1 MHVDVG
7 ESAGSHPDLRIPVAV
22 ERLTLG
28 RFVDD
33 LAARFGGREAV
44 VSGETRWTFADLRRE
59 VRAAAR
65 GFVAAGVTKGEHV
78 AVLAG
83 SSSEWVSAV
92 FGAAAIGAVVIPI
105 SSYATTEERHEVLAD
120 CDAALLVCEERLQ
133 GNDYVADLLDAVPAL
148 TSVEPGDLLVEAFPH
163 LRRVVTFADASEAA
177 GVEPWH
183 AFLARGQGVSDALL
197 DGLVDEVDPEDDA
210 LILYTSG
217 STGAPKAVVHRHRA
231 PVLQSYRL
239 GELTRTTPDDRVFS
253 ALPLFWCAGFA
264 MGFGGPLAMGAA
276 VVLQEVVEPETT
288 LQLLEQERITT
299 LHAPPHVAARLAEH
313 PDLARRD
320 LSALVRL
327 SARSPLHAALGRT
340 ADTWDPASA
349 YGMSECFTV
358 VTGLPADEPASVRHG
373 HNGPALPGV
382 DLRILDPVTGDVLPT
397 GESGEIVVRGP
408 SLMRGYYHQPPEA
421 AFDAEGF
428 FHTRDLGHLDR
439 AGMLH
444 WDGRLTRMIRS
455 RGVNV
460 APVEIEEILGR
471 WGRLRLVRVLGVP
484 HPTHGDAVI
493 ACVAPQPDDPL
504 QEDDVLEYLRGR
516 LASYKVPH
524 RALLLDP
531 SAFGLTDSDKVGLAS
546 VEASARRALL
556 DSADLP
562 ADWREHLNDY
572 RPDDSCTRVTPPE
585 NPTATQEHR

>member
-1 MHVDVG
+1 MSTGAPTDAARASVDL
-7 ESAGSHPDLRIPVAV
+7 DIPVGTD
-22 ERLTLG
+22 RLTLG

-33 LAARFGGREAV
+33 LAARNGSREAI
-44 VSGETRWTFADLRRE
+44 VSGTTRWTFDGLRHA

-92 FGAAAIGAVVIPI
+92 LGAAAIGAVVVPI
-105 SSYATTEERHEVLAD
+105 SSYATTDERHVVLAD
-120 CDAALLVCEERLQ
+120 SDAALLVCENRLQ
-133 GNDYVADLLDAVPAL
+133 GNEYVGDLLAAAPDLATVA
-148 TSVEPGDLLVEAFPH
+148 PGELLVEAFPH
-163 LRRVVTFADASEAA
+163 LRRVVAFTTDAA
-177 GVEPWH
+177 GAEAVGIESW
-183 AFLARGQGVSDALL
+183 ATFLARGDAVSERLLDALIA
-197 DGLVDEVDPEDDA
+197 EVDPEDDA
-210 LILYTSG
+210 FILYTSG

-239 GELTRTTPDDRVFS
+239 GDLTRTTSDDRVFS

-276 VVLQEVVEPETT
+276 VILQEVVEPGAT
-288 LQLLEQERITT
+288 LELLERERVTT

-327 SARSPLHAALGRT
+327 SARSPLHAALGREG
-340 ADTWDPASA
+340 DTWDPASA
-349 YGMSECFTV
+349 YGMSESFTV
-358 VTGLPADEPASVRHG
+358 VTGLSAAEPASARHG

-382 DLRILDPVTGDVLPT
+382 DLRILDPVTHTELPT
-397 GESGEIVVRGP
+397 GETGEIVVRGP

-421 AFDAEGF
+421 AFDTEGF
-428 FHTRDLGHLDR
+428 FHTEDLGHLDP

-471 WGRLRLVRVLGVP
+471 WGRLRMVRVVGVP
-484 HPTHGDAVI
+484 HPTFGDAVV
-493 ACVAPQPDDPL
+493 ACVGPQPGDPL
-504 QEDDVLEYLRGR
+504 QEADVMAYLRGR
-516 LASYKVPH
+516 LAAYKVPH
-524 RALLLDP
+524 RVLLLDP
-531 SAFGLTDSDKVGLAS
+531 QEFALTSTDKVGLAE
-546 VEASARRALL
+546 VEGAAIRALVE
-556 DSADLP
+556 SQDLAP
-562 ADWREHLNDY
+562 EWRDHLQQFA
-572 RPDDSCTRVTPPE
+572 PQ
-585 NPTATQEHR
+585 TQEHR

>member
-1 MHVDVG
+1 MGETSWADVDL
-7 ESAGSHPDLRIPVAV
+7 HIPVPV
-22 ERLTLG
+22 DRLTLG

-33 LAARFGGREAV
+33 LAARFGSREAI
-44 VSGETRWTFADLRRE
+44 VSGATRWTFDDLRRE

-65 GFVAAGVTKGEHV
+65 GFVVAGVTKGEHV

-120 CDAALLVCEERLQ
+120 CDAAVLVCEESLQ
-133 GNDYVADLLDAVPAL
+133 GNGYLADLLDAVPELAKA
-148 TSVEPGDLLVEAFPH
+148 EPGGLLVEAFPH
-163 LRRVVTFADASEAA
+163 LRRVVVFDRGSTAA
-177 GVEPWH
+177 GVEHWS
-183 AFLARGQGVSDALL
+183 AFLARGEAVSAALL
-197 DGLVDEVDPEDDA
+197 DALIDEVDPEDDA
-210 LILYTSG
+210 FILYTSG

-239 GELTRTTPDDRVFS
+239 GDLTRTTPDDRVFS

-264 MGFGGPLAMGAA
+264 MGFGAALSAGAA
-276 VVLQEVVEPETT
+276 VVLQEVITPEAT
-288 LQLLEQERITT
+288 LELLETERVTT

-327 SARSPLHAALGRT
+327 SARSPLHAALGRD

-349 YGMSECFTV
+349 FGMSESFTV
-358 VTGLPADEPASVRHG
+358 VTGLSADEPASARHG

-382 DLRILDPVTGDVLPT
+382 DLHILDPVTNDELPT
-397 GESGEIVVRGP
+397 GETGEIVVRGP

-421 AFDAEGF
+421 AFDAQGF
-428 FHTRDLGHLDR
+428 FHTQDLGHLDD

-471 WGRLRLVRVLGVP
+471 WGRLRLVRVVGVP
-484 HPTHGDAVI
+484 HPTYGDAVV

-504 QEDDVLEYLRGR
+504 QEEDVLEYLRGR
-516 LASYKVPH
+516 LTSYKVPS
-524 RALLLDP
+524 RVLLLDP
-531 SAFGLTDSDKVGLAS
+531 ADFGLTDSDKVGLIA
-546 VEASARRALL
+546 VEAAARRTLL
-556 DSADLP
+556 ESPDLP
-562 ADWREHLNDY
+562 ADWRDHL
-572 RPDDSCTRVTPPE
+572 DDSHLDDSHLDARAINSE
-585 NPTATQEHR
+585 NTTATQEP

>member
-1 MHVDVG
+1 VG
-7 ESAGSHPDLRIPVAV
+7 DTAPAGVDLRIPVGV
-22 ERLTLG
+22 DRLTLG

-33 LAARFGGREAV
+33 LAGRFGGREAI
-44 VSGETRWTFADLRRE
+44 VSGTTRWTFDDLRRA

-83 SSSEWVSAV
+83 SSSEWVAAV
-92 FGAAAIGAVVIPI
+92 FGAAAIGAVVVPI
-105 SSYATTEERHEVLAD
+105 SSYATTDERHEVLAD
-120 CDAALLVCEERLQ
+120 CDAAVLVCEERLQ
-133 GNDYVADLLDAVPAL
+133 GNEYLADLLDAIPDLAG
-148 TSVEPGDLLVEAFPH
+148 SGPGRLLVEVFPH
-163 LRRVVTFADASEAA
+163 LRRVVVFGGATAPS
-177 GVEPWH
+177 GVEQWSV
-183 AFLARGQGVSDALL
+183 FLARGDAVSERLL
-197 DGLVDEVDPEDDA
+197 DGLIDEVDPEDDA
-210 LILYTSG
+210 FILYTSG

-239 GELTRTTPDDRVFS
+239 GDLTKTVPDDRVFS

-264 MGFGGPLAMGAA
+264 MGFGAALSQGAA
-276 VVLQEVVEPETT
+276 VVLQEVVTPEAT
-288 LQLLEQERITT
+288 LELLEKEHVTT

-327 SARSPLHAALGRT
+327 SARSPLHAALGRV

-349 YGMSECFTV
+349 YGMSEAFTV
-358 VTGLPADEPASVRHG
+358 VTGLSADEPASARHG

-382 DLRILDPVTGDVLPT
+382 DLRILDPVTAAELPT
-397 GESGEIVVRGP
+397 GETGEIVVRGP

-421 AFDAEGF
+421 AFDAQGF
-428 FHTRDLGHLDR
+428 FHTQDLGHLDD

-471 WGRLRLVRVLGVP
+471 WGRLRLVRVVGVP
-484 HPTHGDAVI
+484 HPTYGDAVV
-493 ACVAPQPDDPL
+493 ACVAPQPYDPL
-504 QEDDVLEYLRGR
+504 QEEDVLEYLRGR
-516 LASYKVPH
+516 LTSYKVPSCV
-524 RALLLDP
+524 LLLDP
-531 SAFGLTDSDKVGLAS
+531 ADFGLTDSDKVGLFA
-546 VEASARRALL
+546 VEAAARRTLL
-556 DSADLP
+556 DSPGLP
-562 ADWREHLNDY
+562 ADWRDHLTTD
-572 RPDDSCTRVTPPE
+572 T
-585 NPTATQEHR
+585 